1 MRKHRF
7 WIPGLILLG
16 AGISLAV
23 SAMRSREDLT
33 EGALQQL
40 VTFVVAVL
48 LMALWWLF
56 FSGFRA
62 VVRLGGFVALTALVA
77 ALRPLVHT
85 DGTSGSSM
93 PTLRFGL
100 DDQEVLPI
108 TLPELQG
115 EPVESRPLQLAPGDW
130 PAFRGARR
138 DSVARG
144 ETLGTPAGAK
154 LLWKRPVGEGWSSL
168 VLVGDWLFTQEQRG
182 EFECTVAYDAASGE
196 ERWVHADEDR
206 YDTYLGGVGPRATPT
221 FSLGVLYT
229 VGSNGRVNA
238 LEAHTGRDLWTRDM
252 LEDGGGGLIEFGIA
266 CSPLVREDT
275 VYVVP
280 GVNPGGGAGS
290 AAAGVLAYDR
300 ADGTVR
306 WKGGTRPAGYTAPWV
321 GTFDGEEHLLVF
333 GLEGLSGHDLGTG
346 AELWFTPW
354 GNTFKNGSVMPL
366 VAEGEVL
373 LSVFSNGAKKVA
385 PRRTAGEGAPA
396 WEVDERWRQ
405 RRFQLKF
412 NGGVKRGDLLVGLDG
427 GILACIDWGTGER
440 YWKEGRHGFG
450 QILLAD
456 DGLLILS
463 EYGEVIV
470 AGFDRE
476 GVTER
481 LRFEA
486 IDGKCWNHPV
496 LRDGRVFVRSDAE
509 MACYELR

>member
-1 MRKHRF
+1 MRKHRL

-62 VVRLGGFVALTALVA
+62 VIRLGGFVALTALVA

-238 LEAHTGRDLWTRDM
+238 LEAHTGRVLWTRDM

-385 PRRTAGEGAPA
+385 PRRAAGEGALA

-470 AGFDRE
+470 AAFDRD